1 MRLFYFSNV
10 SDNLNTDEMIPPR
23 TEVDLYIK
31 NINNQDDKNYFLERG
46 RYFEK
51 IFPQERKLLE
61 YENTKNFIN
70 NLEENYNNSLILFEE
85 KKN

>member
-1 MRLFYFSNV
+1 
-10 SDNLNTDEMIPPR
+10 MISPR
-23 TEVDLYIK
+23 TVVDLYIK

-46 RYFEK
+46 RDFEK

>member
-1 MRLFYFSNV
+1 
-10 SDNLNTDEMIPPR
+10 MIPPR

-31 NINNQDDKNYFLERG
+31 NISNQDDKNHFLERG
-46 RYFEK
+46 RDFEK

-85 KKN
+85 TKKMDF

>member
-1 MRLFYFSNV
+1 
-10 SDNLNTDEMIPPR
+10 MIPPR

>member
-1 MRLFYFSNV
+1 
-10 SDNLNTDEMIPPR
+10 MISPR
-23 TEVDLYIK
+23 TVVDLYIK

-46 RYFEK
+46 RDFEK

-70 NLEENYNNSLILFEE
+70 NLEENYNNSLILF
-85 KKN
+85 KKMKKKSVLADINSLR

>member
-1 MRLFYFSNV
+1 
-10 SDNLNTDEMIPPR
+10 MIPPR
-23 TEVDLYIK
+23 TVVDLYIK

-46 RYFEK
+46 RDFEK

-70 NLEENYNNSLILFEE
+70 NLEENYNNSLILF
-85 KKN
+85 KKMKKKSVLADINSLR

>member
-1 MRLFYFSNV
+1 
-10 SDNLNTDEMIPPR
+10 MIPPR

-46 RYFEK
+46 RDFEK

-61 YENTKNFIN
+61 YENAKNFIN

-85 KKN
+85 TTK

>member
-23 TEVDLYIK
+23 TEIDLYIK

-46 RYFEK
+46 RDFEK
-51 IFPQERKLLE
+51 IFPQEESFWNMKIQRTLSITLRK
-61 YENTKNFIN
+61 TI
-70 NLEENYNNSLILFEE
+70 ITV
-85 KKN
+85 